1 MLMVGWVC
9 WRNYDGERERGSKEE
24 GVRVDQDECLKK
36 VKSYICMRP
45 TTNNHHENNLRLSRK
60 VCKVNPNSKT
70 EGMNADR
77 YHGSLLQTYIPRRNE
92 RQRNQSARV
101 LHCLTNRLG
110 SNPVTLHHSKSC
122 V

>member
-1 MLMVGWVC
+1 MLMLGWVC
-9 WRNYDGERERGSKEE
+9 WRDYDGERERERGSKEE
-24 GVRVDQDECLKK
+24 GVRVKDLKK

-77 YHGSLLQTYIPRRNE
+77 YYGSLLQTYIPRRNE